1 MRAGPQ
7 SSFIL
12 AIDQGT
18 SSSRA
23 LIYAVDEHSRLRV
36 VAQGSQAFKQYYPQP
51 GWVEHDLN
59 EIWQSVVASVA
70 TALDNANQQASFD
83 LKQIAGIGITNQRES
98 LCLWEAQS
106 SAPVA
111 RSIVWQC
118 KRSEPLCAEWQER
131 GYGNWVKAR
140 TGLCLDPYF
149 SASKLAWLLKEQP
162 QLAGELTQGQ
172 ILVGTIDTYLIHRL
186 TQGQVYATEPSNASR
201 TMLYRL
207 DGSWDPELA
216 QRLGCPQHIY
226 ASVRDSCGE
235 FGLTDM
241 AGLLPEPRPISGVL
255 GDQQAA
261 ALGQQ
266 CLQLGQLKCTY
277 GTGAFLMVQAGEQPL
292 ISTQGLLSTVGW
304 QVDGRKN
311 YMLEGSTFIAGAGI
325 AYLKDMWGFLKTP
338 AAASQVQAVASPE
351 VIFVPELAGLGAP
364 YWQPRVRG
372 TLLGLSAGTS
382 RDQIIRALLEGVV
395 FRVMDMVE
403 AARRD
408 LQVSPQSL
416 QVDGGMARNDLAMQF
431 QADMLGIQVR
441 RNDEVE
447 ATALGAAIMA
457 AYGCG
462 VISSLQIS
470 PAAETS
476 GPENIFMPH
485 ICAQDREQHR
495 FAWQRALK
503 AAQVFADADLDG
515 GGKTW

>member
-1 MRAGPQ
+1 MRVACRR
-7 SSFIL
+7 SFIL

-23 LIYAVDEHSRLRV
+23 VIYAVDEHARLRV

-59 EIWQSVVASVA
+59 EIWQSVVVSVA
-70 TALDNANQQASFD
+70 AALDTARQSASFD
-83 LKQIAGIGITNQRES
+83 PKQIAGIGITNQRES
-98 LCLWEAQS
+98 LCLWQAQS
-106 SAPVA
+106 SAPVL

-118 KRSEPLCAEWQER
+118 KRSESVCAEWQER
-131 GYGNWVKAR
+131 GYASWVKAR

-162 QLAGELTQGQ
+162 QLAGELKQGQ

-207 DGSWDPELA
+207 DGTWDPELA

-226 ASVRDSCGE
+226 ASMQDSCGE
-235 FGLTDM
+235 FGLTDI

-266 CLQLGQLKCTY
+266 CLQPGQLKCTY

-304 QVDGRKN
+304 QVGGRKN

-325 AYLKDMWGFLKTP
+325 AYLKDIWGFLKTP

-351 VIFVPELAGLGAP
+351 VMFVPELAGLGAP

-403 AARRD
+403 AASRD
-408 LQVSPQSL
+408 LQVPPQSL
-416 QVDGGMARNDLAMQF
+416 QVDGGMARNDPAMQF
-431 QADMLGIQVR
+431 QADMLGIQVSR
-441 RNDEVE
+441 SDEVE
-447 ATALGAAIMA
+447 ATALGVAIMA

-462 VISSLQIS
+462 ALPSLQLPS
-470 PAAETS
+470 AAGTCRS
-476 GPENIFMPH
+476 ENIFMPH
-485 ICAQDREQHR
+485 IQDHERRQHR
-495 FAWQRALK
+495 AAWQRALQ
-503 AAQVFADADLDG
+503 AALVFADVDL
-515 GGKTW
+515 KSSVKL